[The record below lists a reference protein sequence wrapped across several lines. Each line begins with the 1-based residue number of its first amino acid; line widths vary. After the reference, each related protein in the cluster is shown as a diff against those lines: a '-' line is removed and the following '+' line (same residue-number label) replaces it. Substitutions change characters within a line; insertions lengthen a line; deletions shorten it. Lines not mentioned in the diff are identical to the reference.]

1 MSWYEKLLG
10 GSPAVPD
17 GLTLGITHTADLSQ
31 DGLDAAIYG
40 IGQMKQN
47 QGSLLQQGALS
58 GSTNRPGIWHSVAGP
73 AQELK
78 IIVDPNTLPEMQ
90 LSLEDA
96 HALWVAKFG
105 TEWVK
110 EEVAQDAGGFNWMR
124 VAERLQQVNLLE
136 YASAFGYYKII
147 PLSLWK

>member
-1 MSWYEKLLG
+1 MNWYKKLLG
-10 GSPAVPD
+10 GSSAVPD
-17 GLTLGITHTADLSQ
+17 GLTLGSTHTADLSQ
-31 DGLDAAIYG
+31 DSLDAAIYG
-40 IGQMKQN
+40 LGQMQQN
-47 QGSLLQQGALS
+47 RGLMLQQGALS
-58 GSTNRPGIWHSVAGP
+58 GSLNQPGIWRSVGGS
-73 AQELK
+73 AQK
-78 IIVDPNTLPEMQ
+78 AKSIIDPNVMPEMQ

-124 VAERLQQVNLLE
+124 VAERLQQARLLE
-136 YASAFGYYKII
+136 YASAFGHYKII